1 MLFFRRR
8 TGRITPGEARNRVQA
23 GAAVLVDV
31 RERVEW
37 NAGHAPEAV
46 HLPLSRL
53 MAGAQL
59 PGSAAGRPVVTVC
72 RSGHRSLQ
80 AARLPSAGVL
90 DWALVGPFLGAA
102 ILGAWDGK
110 RIAAKI
116 PARRLQRIFAV
127 LLLTVAVFM
136 LADALR

>member
-8 TGRITPGEARNRVQA
+8 TGRIAPGEARNRVQA
-23 GAAVLVDV
+23 GAAALVDV

-53 MAGAQL
+53 IAGAQL

-72 RSGHRSLQ
+72 RSGHQSRQ
-80 AARLPSAGVL
+80 AARLLAARGVDVVDVRGGMTAWERAGLPVTGRRARGRSA
-90 DWALVGPFLGAA
+90 
-102 ILGAWDGK
+102 
-110 RIAAKI
+110 
-116 PARRLQRIFAV
+116 
-127 LLLTVAVFM
+127 
-136 LADALR
+136 

>member
-8 TGRITPGEARNRVQA
+8 PGRIAPGEARTRVQA

-37 NAGHAPEAV
+37 NGGHAPEAV

-59 PGSAAGRPVVTVC
+59 PGSATGRPVVTVC
-72 RSGHRSLQ
+72 RSGHRSRQ
-80 AARLPSAGVL
+80 AARLLAARGVDVVDVKGGMTAWERAGLPVTGRRARGRSA
-90 DWALVGPFLGAA
+90 
-102 ILGAWDGK
+102 
-110 RIAAKI
+110 
-116 PARRLQRIFAV
+116 
-127 LLLTVAVFM
+127 
-136 LADALR
+136 

>member
-59 PGSAAGRPVVTVC
+59 PGSAAG
-72 RSGHRSLQ
+72 HRSRQ
-80 AARLPSAGVL
+80 AARLLAARGVDVVDVRGGMTAWERAGLPVTGRRARGRSA
-90 DWALVGPFLGAA
+90 
-102 ILGAWDGK
+102 
-110 RIAAKI
+110 
-116 PARRLQRIFAV
+116 
-127 LLLTVAVFM
+127 
-136 LADALR
+136 